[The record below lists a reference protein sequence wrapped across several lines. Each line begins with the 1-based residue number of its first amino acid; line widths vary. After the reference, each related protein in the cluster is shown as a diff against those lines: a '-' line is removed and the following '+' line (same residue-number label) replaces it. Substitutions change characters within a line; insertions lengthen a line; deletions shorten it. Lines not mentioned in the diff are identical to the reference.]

1 MNTNKLLQA
10 EGEFLHK
17 HPDGFA
23 SPEMVVIGKKHK
35 IDKLVDFTHDV
46 FKKTAFTNTEEIIQN
61 WIKVVSR
68 SSMVSLFEK
77 PKFKD
82 MLNTLSAN
90 DKAKIVEGLYQQLHG
105 KEEKGFNAI
114 LDILIEN
121 KMTKWS
127 IITVVPAYFKPN
139 DQVFV
144 KPTTAKGV
152 IKAFE
157 LEGLEYK
164 PKPSWAFYQEYRRQI
179 LKMKAMVSESLS
191 PNNAAFSGFLMMTMD
206 HL

>member
-23 SPEMVVIGKKHK
+23 SPALVAVGKKHNVGK
-35 IDKLVDFTHDV
+35 MVDFTHEV
-46 FKKTAFTNTEEIIQN
+46 FNKKAFANTEDVIQN

-77 PKFKD
+77 PRFKD
-82 MLNTLSAN
+82 MANTLSPS
-90 DKAKIVEGLYQQLHG
+90 DKAKFVEGLYQQLHG

-114 LDILIEN
+114 LDILVEN

-127 IITVVPAYFKPN
+127 IITIVPAYFKPN

-152 IKAFE
+152 IKIFE

-164 PKPSWAFYQEYRRQI
+164 PKPSWAFYQAYRAQI
-179 LKMKAMVSESLS
+179 LEMKAMVSESLS

-206 HL
+206 QL

>member
-23 SPEMVVIGKKHK
+23 SPGLVAVGKKHNVGK
-35 IDKLVDFTHDV
+35 MVEFTQQA
-46 FKKTAFTNTEEIIQN
+46 FNKKAFANTEEVIQN

-77 PKFKD
+77 PRFKE
-82 MLNTLSAN
+82 MASSLSPSN
-90 DKAKIVEGLYQQLHG
+90 KAKFVEGLYQQLHG
-105 KEEKGFNAI
+105 NEEKGFNAI
-114 LDILIEN
+114 LDILVEN

-127 IITVVPAYFKPN
+127 IITIVPAYFKPK

-152 IKAFE
+152 IKVFE
-157 LEGLEYK
+157 LTQLDYK
-164 PKPSWAFYQEYRRQI
+164 PKPSWAFYKEYRNQI
-179 LKMKAMVSESLS
+179 LAMKEMVSESLS
-191 PNNAAFSGFLMMTMD
+191 PNNAAFSGFLMMTMEQV
-206 HL
+206 